1 MADKDQ
7 ESASHL
13 SPFDAIRHLDEQLGE
28 FWSARELYKIL
39 GYTEWRN
46 FHNVVIKRAMKAC
59 EENGR
64 AVSEHFV
71 QSYKMSKTGQGGKRS
86 TEDVLLSRYAAY
98 LVVMNG
104 DPKMPIVA
112 MGQEYFAEQTRRQ
125 ELAIGQADAIELL
138 PENQKRL
145 YRRAELSVQN
155 QQLAAAAQQSG
166 VITPNDFSTF
176 QNHGYQGLYT
186 LTEDQ
191 IHACKDLQ
199 EGERISDW
207 MDSDELIANS
217 FRASQTR
224 QKLERE
230 RIQGKEKANQAHFQV
245 GRIVRKAIA
254 KAGGVMPEDMP
265 VPEKSIQ
272 QIQREEQQRLKQGP
286 QLSLFPPEEDQQ

>member
-1 MADKDQ
+1 MAGKEQ
-7 ESASHL
+7 NLTPHL
-13 SPFDAIRHLDEQLGE
+13 SPFDAIRHVDEQLGE
-28 FWSARELYKIL
+28 YWSARELYKIL

-46 FHNVVIKRAMKAC
+46 FHNVVIKRALKAC
-59 EENGR
+59 EESGR

-71 QSYKMSKTGQGGKRS
+71 QSYKLSKTGQGGKRR

-125 ELAIGQADAIELL
+125 ELAVSQADAIELL
-138 PENQKRL
+138 PEHQKRL

-155 QQLAAAAQQSG
+155 QRLAATARQSG
-166 VITPNDFSTF
+166 VITPSDFATF

-191 IHACKDLQ
+191 IHARKGLQ

-207 MDSDELIANS
+207 MGSDELIANS

-224 QKLERE
+224 QKL
-230 RIQGKEKANQAHFQV
+230 
-245 GRIVRKAIA
+245 
-254 KAGGVMPEDMP
+254 
-265 VPEKSIQ
+265 
-272 QIQREEQQRLKQGP
+272 QREELQRLKQGP
-286 QLSLFPPEEDQQ
+286 QLSLFPPEEE

>member
-1 MADKDQ
+1 MADKEQ
-7 ESASHL
+7 KATPHL
-13 SPFDAIRHLDEQLGE
+13 SPFDAIRHVDEQLGE
-28 FWSARELYKIL
+28 YWSARELYKIL

-46 FHNVVIKRAMKAC
+46 FHNVVIKRAIKAC

-64 AVSEHFV
+64 AIPEHFV
-71 QSYKMSKTGQGGKRS
+71 RSSKMSKTGQGGKRS

-112 MGQEYFAEQTRRQ
+112 MGQQYFAEQTRRQ
-125 ELAIGQADAIELL
+125 ELAVGQADAIELL
-138 PENQKRL
+138 PDHQKRL

-155 QQLAAAAQQSG
+155 QRLAAAARQSG
-166 VITPNDFSTF
+166 VITPNDFATF

-191 IHACKDLQ
+191 IHARRSLQ
-199 EGERISDW
+199 EGEHISDW

-224 QKLERE
+224 QKLDRE
-230 RIQGKEKANQAHFQV
+230 RIQGKERANQAHFQV
-245 GRIVRKAIA
+245 GRIVRKAITE
-254 KAGGVMPEDMP
+254 AGGVMPEDMP

-286 QLSLFPPEEDQQ
+286 QLPLFPPEGEQ